1 MASKQFNIKY
11 IELHNF
17 STREKLGEKMVTVA
31 VTPNGYADAV
41 SDDGKYFML
50 PEERQMKFSDFINAI
65 DEQESCD
72 NDSSPI
78 LYMQQQN
85 SNLLGEMKDLVGD
98 VPSHI
103 DWATEAMGQSP
114 DAANFWMGDSR
125 AITSSKSQTIFDI
138 A

>member
-1 MASKQFNIKY
+1 M
-11 IELHNF
+11 
-17 STREKLGEKMVTVA
+17 TVA

-41 SDDGKYFML
+41 SDDGEYFML
-50 PEERQMKFSDFINAI
+50 PEERQVKFSEIVDALDQRECNEAET
-65 DEQESCD
+65 D
-72 NDSSPI
+72 DSPV

-114 DAANFWMGDSR
+114 DAANFWMGDGR
-125 AITSSKSQTIFDI
+125 AITSSKQVLMTLF
-138 A
+138 